1 MFKKLF
7 SPITI
12 NKTEIKNRLVFP
24 AMGLLY
30 SLDEKLNDRYEK

>member
-12 NKTEIKNRLVFP
+12 NKTEKKPIVFP

-30 SLDEKLNDRYEK
+30 SLDKKFNDRYEK